1 MAAEAERREVG
12 LREAVEAWIA
22 DDPDPADRAEL
33 RALLDASGA
42 GGVGEARDRVAEL
55 RDRFAGRLTF
65 GTAGLRGVVAA
76 GPNRM
81 NRAVVRA
88 ATAAVAG
95 WLLAPPSPEAAG
107 AGIPRRDAH
116 AGVVVGCDARHRSA
130 EFADEVARV
139 LAAAG
144 IGVHVLPLPCPTPLL
159 AFAVRHLAAAAGIM
173 VTASHNP
180 AADNGYKLYLS
191 DGAQVI
197 PPADREIEARIAAL
211 GKLSEIPVADAGSPL
226 ITRHGD
232 EIATAYLDAIV
243 THTSTAHLTVVYTPM
258 HGVAGA
264 LMLRAIERAGYPAPH
279 VVAAQAEP
287 DPDFPTVAFPN
298 PEEPGALDLALAD
311 AQSLGADLVIA
322 NDPDGDRLAV
332 ALPGPDGW
340 RTLTGDQLG
349 ALLGAAQ
356 LRWTADL
363 PQPRLAA
370 TTIVSSTMLGRIAQ
384 AAGVRYAETLTGFK
398 WIARAAGSAP
408 PGTRFVFGYEE
419 ALGYAVGDVVHDKDG
434 MSAGLAM
441 LRLASEAKAAGRSVA
456 AFYDELETAYG
467 VHLTAQVT
475 LRTTDPA
482 PVMARLRAAPPA
494 AIGGAPVTSLTDL
507 VHGGGGL
514 PPSDVLIFRL
524 DNARVVLRP
533 SGTEPKIKCY
543 IEITEQLDGRSL
555 AQARKAAADRMAP
568 LHASLESL
576 LAGLPGA
583 GSPGRGLLG
592 VLGLTGGRRDEQP
605 QHLGHARPDRDGT
618 AGQDPGAQ
626 QAGAVPGQP
635 VQGHRAAAHGE
646 DEVFRGPVHL
656 GARARGPSGVGRL
669 EAQPRQ
675 PGPHREAGTRLA
687 RDVVE
692 RDQQVRQRN
701 RPRNAQRDPDVEVV
715 QHDVGQHRVVPRP
728 RHGHPGPDPARE
740 PADDLLVG
748 AARVV
753 ARQPFA
759 GRPDIA
765 KPGDGAGIDLQLPEP
780 DI

>member
-1 MAAEAERREVG
+1 MTAEAE

-22 DDPDPADRAEL
+22 DDPDPGDRAEL
-33 RALLDASGA
+33 RALLDSGGA
-42 GGVGEARDRVAEL
+42 GDLAEL
-55 RDRFAGRLTF
+55 RDRFAGRLRF

-95 WLLAPPSPEAAG
+95 WLLAPPSPEAAE
-107 AGIPRRDAH
+107 AGIPRRSPD

-211 GKLSEIPVADAGSPL
+211 GKLSEIAVADAGSPL

-232 EIATAYLDAIV
+232 EIAAAYLDAIV
-243 THTSTAHLTVVYTPM
+243 THASDTKLTVVYTPM

-279 VVAAQAEP
+279 VVAAQAQP
-287 DPDFPTVAFPN
+287 DPDFPTLAFPN

-311 AQSLGADLVIA
+311 ARRLGADLVIA

-332 ALPGPDGW
+332 ALPGSWPGPGAGPAADGW
-340 RTLTGDQLG
+340 RALTGDQLG

-370 TTIVSSTMLGRIAQ
+370 TTIVSSTMLSGIAA

-398 WIARAAGSAP
+398 WITRAARDAP
-408 PGTRFVFGYEE
+408 QGTRFVFGYEE
-419 ALGYAVGDVVHDKDG
+419 ALGYAVGDVVRDKDG
-434 MSAGLAM
+434 MSAALAM

-456 AFYDELETAYG
+456 AFYDELETEHG
-467 VHLTAQVT
+467 VHLTSQVT
-475 LRTTDPA
+475 LRTSDPA
-482 PVMARLRAAPPA
+482 PVMARLRADPPA
-494 AIGGAPVTSLTDL
+494 AIGGVPVASLTDL
-507 VHGGGGL
+507 VSGGDGL

-524 DNARVVLRP
+524 RNARVVLRP

-555 AQARKAAADRMAP
+555 AAARRAAAGRMAP

-576 LAGLPGA
+576 LAGLPG
-583 GSPGRGLLG
+583 RWLLG
-592 VLGLTGGRRDEQP
+592 VLGLAGGRRDEQP
-605 QHLGHARPDRDGT
+605 QHLAHARPDRDRA
-618 AGQDPGAQ
+618 AGQDPRPQ

-635 VQGHRAAAHGE
+635 VEGHRTAAHGE
-646 DEVFRGPVHL
+646 HEVFRGPAHL
-656 GARARGPSGVGRL
+656 GSFAGGPSGVCGL
-669 EAQPRQ
+669 EAQSPQ
-675 PGPHREAGTRLA
+675 PGSHREAGARLT

-692 RDQQVRQRN
+692 RDQQVRERN
-701 RPRNAQRDPDVEVV
+701 RARNAQRDTDVEVV

-728 RHGHPGPDPARE
+728 RHGHPGPGAAGE

-748 AARVV
+748 AARVE
-753 ARQPFA
+753 ARQPLA
-759 GRPDIA
+759 RRPDIA
-765 KPGDGAGIDLQLPEP
+765 QSGDDAGIYLQLPEP